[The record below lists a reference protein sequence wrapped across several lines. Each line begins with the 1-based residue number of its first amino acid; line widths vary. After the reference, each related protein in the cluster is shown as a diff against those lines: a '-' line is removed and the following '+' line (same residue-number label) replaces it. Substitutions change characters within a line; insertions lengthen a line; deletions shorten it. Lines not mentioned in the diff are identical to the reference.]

1 MKKRLFIPL
10 LILSVILCA
19 AAAADPAV
27 TDGQTTGWI
36 AENNYLCLQSPNGS
50 VAQLPIAMDEILR
63 ITDDELIYLARDQR
77 IIAVRNDGSGS
88 RVIDST
94 EAVTL

>member
-27 TDGQTTGWI
+27 TDGETTGWI
-36 AENNYLCLQSPNGS
+36 AENNYLKTRSH
-50 VAQLPIAMDEILR
+50 
-63 ITDDELIYLARDQR
+63 
-77 IIAVRNDGSGS
+77 
-88 RVIDST
+88 
-94 EAVTL
+94 